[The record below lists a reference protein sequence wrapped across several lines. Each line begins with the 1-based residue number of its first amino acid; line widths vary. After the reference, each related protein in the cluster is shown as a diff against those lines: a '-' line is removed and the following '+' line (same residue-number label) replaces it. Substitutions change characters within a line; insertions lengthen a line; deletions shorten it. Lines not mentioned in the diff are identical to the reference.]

1 MKKGPQKHMGYFDV
15 LEAFQKARVC
25 ALCEL
30 EDRDIRRYLDNLLY
44 ENVND
49 VGVRGDLARSRGYC
63 RRHAHMLLGF
73 ADGLGTAIL
82 YRDQVM
88 LLLDFLKGQRGLP
101 AKLYR
106 RNLPKA
112 WNHDAACPA
121 CAIQAQG
128 RQGYMSTL
136 LEWLEEPEMQAA
148 FDASPGLCVPHMLL
162 VLHQVRGEARRDHL
176 LKVQQSK
183 FEILAHELAEFTRK
197 QDYRFRDEPAGA
209 EKDSWQRAVCMMVGM
224 KDVF

>member
-1 MKKGPQKHMGYFDV
+1 MKKTLQKHTGYFDL

-30 EDRDIRRYLDNLLY
+30 EDRDTRRYLDNLLY

-49 VGVRGDLARSRGYC
+49 VGVRGNLARSRGYC
-63 RRHAHMLLGF
+63 RRHAHMLLEF

-82 YRDQVM
+82 YRDQVLM
-88 LLLDFLKGQRGLP
+88 VLEFLKNQRDSSP
-101 AKLYR
+101 KLCR

-128 RQGYMSTL
+128 RQGYISTL

-162 VLHQVRGEARRDHL
+162 VLQQVRGEAKRDHL
-176 LKVQQSK
+176 LKVQESK
-183 FEILAHELAEFTRK
+183 FQNLAHELAEFIRK
-197 QDYRFRDEPAGA
+197 QDYRFRDEPVGT
-209 EKDSWQRAVCMMVGM
+209 EKDSWQRAVRMMVGM
-224 KDVF
+224 KEVF